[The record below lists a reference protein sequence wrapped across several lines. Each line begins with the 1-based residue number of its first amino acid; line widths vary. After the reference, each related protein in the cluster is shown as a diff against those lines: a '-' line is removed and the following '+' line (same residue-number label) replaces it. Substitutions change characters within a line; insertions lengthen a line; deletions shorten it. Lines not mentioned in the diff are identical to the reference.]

1 MRIGSQEGIMARAQ
15 CIVVREHKILMV
27 KHHETDCEYWC
38 LPGGSIEPD
47 ELPSEA
53 ALRELQEECNLT
65 GRIVRET
72 SIVKYSQNDISYTF
86 FIDIDNQTPLMG
98 YDPELDKE
106 SQILSEVKWMSLKE
120 ISERDR
126 CFLWAAGLLGIPG
139 FLKEIEN
146 WKDVISYPCDS

>member
-1 MRIGSQEGIMARAQ
+1 MARAQ
-15 CIVVREHKILMV
+15 CLIVREQKILMV
-27 KHHETDCEYWC
+27 KHRENDYEYWC
-38 LPGGSIEPD
+38 LPGGRIEPD

-53 ALRELQEECNLT
+53 ALRELREECNLT
-65 GRIVRET
+65 GRVVRAI

-86 FIDIDNQTPLMG
+86 FIDIDNQTPFMG
-98 YDPELDKE
+98 YDPELAKE

-139 FLKEIEN
+139 FLKEIES
-146 WKDVISYPCDS
+146 WRDVISYPYDS

>member
-1 MRIGSQEGIMARAQ
+1 MARAQ
-15 CIVVREHKILMV
+15 CLIVREQKILMV
-27 KHHETDCEYWC
+27 KHRENNQEYWC
-38 LPGGSIEPD
+38 LPGGSIETN

-120 ISERDR
+120 ICERDR
-126 CFLWAAGLLGIPG
+126 CFLWVAGLLGIPG
-139 FLKEIEN
+139 FLEEIES
-146 WKDVISYPCDS
+146 WKDVISYPCGS

>member
-1 MRIGSQEGIMARAQ
+1 MARAQ

-27 KHHETDCEYWC
+27 KHRENNHEYWC
-38 LPGGSIEPD
+38 LPGGSMEIG

-53 ALRELQEECNLT
+53 ALRELQEECNLI

-72 SIVKYSQNDISYTF
+72 SIIKYSQNDISYTF
-86 FIDIDNQTPLMG
+86 FIDVDNQTPLMG

-106 SQILSEVKWMSLKE
+106 SQILSEVRWMSLNE
-120 ISERDR
+120 ICERDR

-139 FLKEIEN
+139 FLEEIEN
-146 WKDVISYPCDS
+146 WKDAISYPCDS